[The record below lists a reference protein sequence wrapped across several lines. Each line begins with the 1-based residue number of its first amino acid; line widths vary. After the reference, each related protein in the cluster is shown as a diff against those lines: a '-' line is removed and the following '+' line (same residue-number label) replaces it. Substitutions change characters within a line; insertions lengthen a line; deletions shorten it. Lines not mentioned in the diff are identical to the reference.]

1 MPAEVV
7 YRPILRKQF
16 FAALVLFC
24 CLLVGCRRTATQQQA
39 FNSIAAQLD
48 RFEYIKAREP
58 AKQSWIQR
66 APGSEFRWKFQLQ
79 YAHTLLLNNMPKE
92 AANLLKDAPP
102 EKYPALLPRFQYLRA
117 YLLFW
122 TSNDASAG
130 ERMARTAI
138 EGAQAL
144 HDPDTEID
152 AQLLLYAFLQDPA
165 RAKEA
170 AQQALVCAR
179 AHHLEVKETDALL
192 DLGSNAMDQEH
203 YGVAL
208 GYFKQVAPIAEKT
221 QAHFIQV
228 LSLSN
233 QGECYFRLG
242 DFDRSFKVLN
252 EAKPLLRDADG
263 DYLKFRPNYVLG
275 YLYLLRRQLPESVAS
290 FRESLR
296 HAKPATNNQVTAA
309 IALTETLLKQGAL
322 DEAEKVNTEAELFFA
337 KVKDPDKEL
346 QCSIDLNR
354 GAIAAGHGKLRDAA
368 GTYQKVISTPA
379 NCPLSSIR
387 WNAYANLAS
396 IQEKL
401 GQFSAAKHSFEETLS
416 LIEKG
421 RSSQKDV
428 EYQITFLSTLITFYQ
443 QYVDFLIKQHDEQTA
458 LAVADSSHSLLT
470 QGRATSRELPDFA
483 IRLRQLARSSNSV
496 VLFYW
501 LSEKNSYLWAITPG
515 GINLCTLIDKA
526 SIEKD
531 VESYNQSIQ
540 LRLQNT
546 LQTGDAAGKKLY
558 QELLGPVAGLTPS
571 GSRVTIIPDGALHSL
586 NFETLLVDG
595 LKPHYWIDDMTVTV
609 APSLGLLLAE
619 NSSRAPAGSGAL
631 LMGDAHYAGTG
642 YPALPQS
649 AEEIASVAKHFAGSA
664 QLLTQGAAQA
674 QAFQNSHPER
684 FATIHISAHV
694 DADSISPLDSAII
707 LSPNESG
714 NRLYA
719 RDIANAKLTANLITI
734 SGCRSAGAKTL
745 SGEGL
750 VGFAWASFLA
760 GAHNAVTS
768 LWEVDD
774 RSTADLMG
782 KFYEGVASGSSY
794 ADALREA
801 KRSLLQ
807 STRYQKP
814 YYWAPFQLY
823 SRGLPGNSRKTGTP
837 KPPLSTGAHL

>member
-7 YRPILRKQF
+7 CRPILKT
-16 FAALVLFC
+16 ASLVFC
-24 CLLVGCRRTATQQQA
+24 CLLVGCARRQVSQQQA
-39 FNSIAAQLD
+39 FDSIAAQLD
-48 RFEYIKAREP
+48 RFEYIQATP
-58 AKQSWIQR
+58 TAKQAWLRS

-79 YAHTLLLNNMPKE
+79 YAHALLLNNMPKQ
-92 AANLLKDAPP
+92 AAELLKDAPP
-102 EKYPALLPRFQYLRA
+102 AKYSALLPRFQYLQA

-152 AQLLLYAFLQDPA
+152 SLLLLYAFLQDPV

-170 AQQALVCAR
+170 AQQSLDCAR
-179 AHHLEVKETDALL
+179 AHGLHIKMADALL

-203 YGVAL
+203 YSDAL
-208 GYFKQVAPIAEKT
+208 GYFKQVAPLAEKT

-252 EAKPLLRDADG
+252 EAKPLLRDSDG

-275 YLYLLRRQLPESVAS
+275 HLYLLRRQTAESVAS
-290 FRESLR
+290 FRESLQ
-296 HAKPATNNQVTAA
+296 HVKPATNNQVTAA
-309 IALTETLLKQGAL
+309 IALAETLLQQGAIE
-322 DEAEKVNTEAELFFA
+322 EAEKVNTNAESFFA
-337 KVKDPDKEL
+337 KVKDPDKHL

-354 GAIAAGHGKLRDAA
+354 GAIAAARGNYADAA
-368 GTYQKVISTPA
+368 ADYRKIINTPA
-379 NCPLSSIR
+379 NCPLNFVR
-387 WNAYANLAS
+387 WNAYAHLAS

-401 GQFSAAKHSFEETLS
+401 GQISAARHSFEQTLS
-416 LIEKG
+416 LIEQD

-470 QGRATSRELPDFA
+470 QGRASSRELPDFA
-483 IRLRQLARSSNSV
+483 RRLRQLARSSKSV

-501 LSEKNSYLWAITPG
+501 LAEKNSYVWAVSPG
-515 GINLCTLIDKA
+515 GIHLYTLIDKA

-540 LRLQNT
+540 LRLENT
-546 LQTGDAAGKKLY
+546 LQTGDPAGKRLY
-558 QELLGPVAGLTPS
+558 QELLGQVAAITPP

-586 NFETLLVDG
+586 NFETLLVDEP
-595 LKPHYWIDDMTVTV
+595 KPHYWIDDVTVTV

-619 NSSRAPAGSGAL
+619 HSSSAPAGSGAL
-631 LMGDAHYAGTG
+631 LIGDARYAGTA
-642 YPALPQS
+642 YPALAQS
-649 AEEIASVAKHFAGSA
+649 AEEIASVGKHFAGSA
-664 QLLTQGAAQA
+664 QILTQGAAHV

-707 LSPNESG
+707 LSPSESG

-782 KFYEGVASGSSY
+782 TFYQGVASGTSY
-794 ADALREA
+794 AAALREA

-823 SRGLPGNSRKTGTP
+823 SRSL
-837 KPPLSTGAHL
+837 AQM

>member
-1 MPAEVV
+1 MPAEVACH
-7 YRPILRKQF
+7 PIRRTC
-16 FAALVLFC
+16 FAVLILFC
-24 CLLVGCRRTATQQQA
+24 GLPVGCNREPGSQQQS
-39 FNSIAAQLD
+39 FNSIAGQLD
-48 RFEYIKAREP
+48 RFEYIQAIEP
-58 AKQSWIQR
+58 AKRAWLQSE
-66 APGSEFRWKFQLQ
+66 PGSEFHWKFQLQ
-79 YAHTLLLNNMPKE
+79 YAHALLLNNAPKE
-92 AANLLKDAPP
+92 AAGLLKDAPP
-102 EKYPALLPRFQYLRA
+102 QKYSSLLPRFHYLRA

-122 TSNDASAG
+122 TSGDPSAG

-138 EGAQAL
+138 AGAQAL
-144 HDPDTEID
+144 HDPDTKID
-152 AQLLLYAFLQDPA
+152 ALLLLYAFVQDPT

-170 AQQALVCAR
+170 AQQALDCAR
-179 AHHLEVKETDALL
+179 AHGLKIKEADALL

-203 YGVAL
+203 YGDAL
-208 GYFKQVAPIAEKT
+208 GYFKQVAPLAEKT

-228 LSLSN
+228 LSLSD

-242 DFDRSFKVLN
+242 DFDRSFKILN
-252 EAKPLLRDADG
+252 EAKPLLRDSDG

-275 YLYLLRRQLPESVAS
+275 YLYLLRRQLPESVES

-309 IALTETLLKQGAL
+309 IALAETLLEQGAT
-322 DEAEKVNTEAELFFA
+322 DEAEKVNTDALSFFA
-337 KVKDPDKEL
+337 RVKDPDKEL
-346 QCSIDLNR
+346 KCSIDLNR
-354 GAIAAGHGKLRDAA
+354 GAISAAHGNYQDAA
-368 GTYQKVISTPA
+368 STYQMIISAPA
-379 NCPLSSIR
+379 NCPLSFVR

-401 GQFSAAKHSFEETLS
+401 GQFAAAKRSFEETLS

-421 RSSQKDV
+421 RSSQKNV

-443 QYVDFLIKQHDEQTA
+443 RYVDFLIKQQDEQTA

-470 QGRATSRELPDFA
+470 QGRASSREMPDFA
-483 IRLRQLARSSNSV
+483 DRLRRLARLSNSV

-501 LSEKNSYLWAITPG
+501 LAEKNSYLWAITPG
-515 GINLCTLIDKA
+515 GIHLYKLIDKA

-531 VESYNQSIQ
+531 VFSYNRSIQ
-540 LRLQNT
+540 LRLENT
-546 LQTGDAAGKKLY
+546 LQTADPAGKRLN
-558 QELLGPVAGLTPS
+558 QELLGQVAGITPT
-571 GSRVTIIPDGALHSL
+571 GSRVTIIPDGALHNL

-595 LKPHYWIDDMTVTV
+595 PTPHYWIDDVTVTV

-619 NSSRAPAGSGAL
+619 NSTSAPAGNRAL
-631 LMGDAHYAGTG
+631 LIGDARYAGTG
-642 YPALPQS
+642 YPELAQS
-649 AEEIASVAKHFAGSA
+649 AEEIASVGKQFADSA
-664 QLLTQGAAQA
+664 QLLTQGAAQV

-707 LSPNESG
+707 LSPSESG

-719 RDIANAKLTANLITI
+719 RDIANAKLTANLMTI

-794 ADALREA
+794 AVALREA

-823 SRGLPGNSRKTGTP
+823 SRSIA
-837 KPPLSTGAHL
+837 KP

>member
-7 YRPILRKQF
+7 CRPILRNWF
-16 FAALVLFC
+16 CAALVLFC
-24 CLLVGCRRTATQQQA
+24 CLLGGCSRRQVSQQQV
-39 FNSIAAQLD
+39 FDTIAAQLD
-48 RFEYIKAREP
+48 RFEYMQAMDP
-58 AKQSWIQR
+58 AKQAWLHS
-66 APGSEFRWKFQLQ
+66 AAGSEFRWKFQLQ
-79 YAHTLLLNNMPKE
+79 YAHALLLNNAPKE
-92 AANLLKDAPP
+92 AAELLQDAPP
-102 EKYPALLPRFQYLRA
+102 GKYSALLPRFQYLRA

-122 TSNDASAG
+122 TSNDPSAG

-138 EGAQAL
+138 QGAQAL
-144 HDPDTEID
+144 RDPDTEID
-152 AQLLLYAFLQDPA
+152 ALLLLVQFLKDPA
-165 RAKEA
+165 RAEEA
-170 AQQALVCAR
+170 ARQALDCAR
-179 AHHLEVKETDALL
+179 AHGLQIKEADALL

-208 GYFKQVAPIAEKT
+208 GYFKQVSPMAEKT

-242 DFDRSFKVLN
+242 DFDRSFEALN
-252 EAKPLLRDADG
+252 KAKPLLRDSDG
-263 DYLKFRPNYVLG
+263 DYLKFRPSYVLG

-296 HAKPATNNQVTAA
+296 YAKPATNNQVTAA
-309 IALTETLLKQGAL
+309 IALAQTLLQQGAI
-322 DEAEKVNTEAELFFA
+322 DEAEKVNADAESFFA
-337 KVKDPDKEL
+337 RVKDPDKEL
-346 QCSIDLNR
+346 RCSIELNR
-354 GAIAAGHGKLRDAA
+354 GAIAAAHGSYRDAA
-368 GTYQKVISTPA
+368 VCYQKVINAPVGCPA
-379 NCPLSSIR
+379 SFVR
-387 WNAYANLAS
+387 WNASANLAS

-401 GQFSAAKHSFEETLS
+401 GHFSAAKHSFEETLS

-421 RSSQKDV
+421 RSSQKDM
-428 EYQITFLSTLITFYQ
+428 EYQITFLSTSITFYQ
-443 QYVDFLIKQHDEQTA
+443 QYVDYLIKQNDEQTA

-470 QGRATSRELPDFA
+470 QGHGSSRELAGFA
-483 IRLRQLARSSNSV
+483 GRLRQLARSSNSV

-501 LSEKNSYLWAITPG
+501 LAEENSYVWAVTPHG
-515 GINLCTLIDKA
+515 VHLYTLPDKA

-546 LQTGDAAGKKLY
+546 LQTDDAAGRRLY
-558 QELLGPVAGLTPS
+558 RELLGQVAALTPA

-586 NFETLLVDG
+586 NFETLLVDAP
-595 LKPHYWIDDMTVTV
+595 KTHYWIDDVTVTV
-609 APSLGLLLAE
+609 APSLGLLLAG
-619 NSSRAPAGSGAL
+619 NSSSAPAGDAAL
-631 LMGDAHYAGTG
+631 LMGDANYAGTA

-649 AEEIASVAKHFAGSA
+649 AEEIASVGKHFAGSA
-664 QLLTQGAAQA
+664 HLLTGGAAQV
-674 QAFQNSHPER
+674 QGFQNSHPER

-694 DADSISPLDSAII
+694 DADSLSPLDSAII
-707 LSPNESG
+707 LSPGESG

-794 ADALREA
+794 AIALREA
-801 KRSLLQ
+801 KRALLQ

-823 SRGLPGNSRKTGTP
+823 SRSIA
-837 KPPLSTGAHL
+837 AH

>member
-1 MPAEVV
+1 MRMPAEVV
-7 YRPILRKQF
+7 CRQILKT
-16 FAALVLFC
+16 ASLVFC
-24 CLLVGCRRTATQQQA
+24 CLLVGCARRQVSQQQA
-39 FNSIAAQLD
+39 FDSIAAQLD
-48 RFEYIKAREP
+48 RFEYIQAREL
-58 AKQSWIQR
+58 AKQAWLRS

-79 YAHTLLLNNMPKE
+79 YAHALLLNNMPKE
-92 AANLLKDAPP
+92 AAELLKDPPP
-102 EKYPALLPRFQYLRA
+102 EKYSALLPRFQYLRA

-122 TSNDASAG
+122 TSDDASAA

-138 EGAQAL
+138 EVAQTL
-144 HDPDTEID
+144 PDPDTEID
-152 AQLLLYAFLQDPA
+152 ALLLLYAFLHDPT
-165 RAKEA
+165 RAKTA
-170 AQQALVCAR
+170 AQQALDCAR
-179 AHHLEVKETDALL
+179 AHGLEIKEADALL
-192 DLGSNAMDQEH
+192 DLGSNAMDHEH
-203 YGVAL
+203 YGAAL
-208 GYFKQVAPIAEKT
+208 GYFKQVAPLAEKT
-221 QAHFIQV
+221 QAHFVQV

-233 QGECYFRLG
+233 QGQCYFRLG

-252 EAKPLLRDADG
+252 EAKPLLRDSDG

-309 IALTETLLKQGAL
+309 IALAETLLQQGAL
-322 DEAEKVNTEAELFFA
+322 DEAEQVNSTAESFFA
-337 KVKDPDKEL
+337 KVNDPDKEL

-354 GAIAAGHGKLRDAA
+354 GALAAAHGNYQDAA
-368 GTYQKVISTPA
+368 AIYQKLISAPA
-379 NCPLSSIR
+379 NCPLSFVR

-401 GQFSAAKHSFEETLS
+401 GQISAAKHSFEETLS

-428 EYQITFLSTLITFYQ
+428 EYQITFLSILIKFYQ
-443 QYVDFLIKQHDEQTA
+443 QYVDFLINQHDEEKA

-470 QGRATSRELPDFA
+470 QGRASSRELPDFA
-483 IRLRQLARSSNSV
+483 GRLRQLARSSNSV

-501 LSEKNSYLWAITPG
+501 LAEKNSYVWAITPDG
-515 GINLCTLIDKA
+515 THLYTLMDKS

-546 LQTGDAAGKKLY
+546 LQTGDPAGKRLY
-558 QELLGPVAGLTPS
+558 HELLGPLAAITPA

-586 NFETLLVDG
+586 NFETLLVDEP
-595 LKPHYWIDDMTVTV
+595 KPHYWIDDVTVAV

-619 NSSRAPAGSGAL
+619 NSSSAPSGTGAL
-631 LMGDAHYAGTG
+631 LIGDARYAGTA
-642 YPALPQS
+642 YPPLPQS
-649 AEEIASVAKHFAGSA
+649 AEEIASVGKHLTGSA
-664 QLLTQGAAQA
+664 QVFTQAAAQV

-707 LSPNESG
+707 LSPSEGG

-734 SGCRSAGAKTL
+734 SGCRSAGAKNL

-782 KFYEGVASGSSY
+782 KFYQGVASGSSY
-794 ADALREA
+794 AAALREA
-801 KRSLLQ
+801 KRSLLL

-823 SRGLPGNSRKTGTP
+823 SRSIARP
-837 KPPLSTGAHL
+837 